1 MRGSAES
8 EYDSHL
14 PLTINATSPN
24 EQLLER
30 SSKPRSF
37 LYMYV
42 RTAKATECWFCTMTT
57 IGSQCGPTTHRHVS
71 SWRHHFSSLW

>member
-30 SSKPRSF
+30 SSNPRSF

-42 RTAKATECWFCTMTT
+42 RTVKATEC
-57 IGSQCGPTTHRHVS
+57 
-71 SWRHHFSSLW
+71 